1 LGEPRASR
9 PFPERAGPGGSLIYR
24 LITTTAHKVIGIMY
38 VVACAFFFVGGL
50 IALLIR
56 AELAAPALQF
66 LSNEQYNQL
75 FTMHGKATALPGK
88 RDELLRAVLED
99 LIPKALAEPDV
110 SIFPLHEDRDQAG
123 RFIALRTVPQ
133 LGICRITLHCRAF
146 RYHL

>member
-1 LGEPRASR
+1 
-9 PFPERAGPGGSLIYR
+9 
-24 LITTTAHKVIGIMY
+24 MY
-38 VVACAFFFVGGL
+38 VVACFAFFFVGGL
-50 IALLIR
+50 MALLIR
-56 AELAAPALQF
+56 AELAAPGLQF

-75 FTMHGKATALPGK
+75 FTMHGKATARPGK

-110 SIFPLHEDRDQAG
+110 SIIPLHEDRDQAG

-146 RYHL
+146 RCHL